1 MIAELL
7 YSGLDLIVAAF
18 IALLYYLEVP
28 LVQQYIWEIL
38 LATFAVRYAVGTDSL
53 TQTC

>member
-1 MIAELL
+1 MISELL

-28 LVQQYIWEIL
+28 LVEDYIWEIL
-38 LATFAVRYAVGTDSL
+38 LATFAIRYAVGKASL